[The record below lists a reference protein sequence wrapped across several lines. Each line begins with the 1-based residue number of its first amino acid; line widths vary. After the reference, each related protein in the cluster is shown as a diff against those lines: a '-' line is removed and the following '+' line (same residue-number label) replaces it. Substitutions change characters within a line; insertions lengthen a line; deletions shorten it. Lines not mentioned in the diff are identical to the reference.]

1 MLYMNT
7 NVPLHKQ
14 QIKERKIKA
23 AENACMHCLNIIF
36 RRIILY
42 IHSKFCGVDLTL
54 KMELNKR

>member
-1 MLYMNT
+1 MNT

-42 IHSKFCGVDLTL
+42 ILYNYLFQKSVKKLLG
-54 KMELNKR
+54 